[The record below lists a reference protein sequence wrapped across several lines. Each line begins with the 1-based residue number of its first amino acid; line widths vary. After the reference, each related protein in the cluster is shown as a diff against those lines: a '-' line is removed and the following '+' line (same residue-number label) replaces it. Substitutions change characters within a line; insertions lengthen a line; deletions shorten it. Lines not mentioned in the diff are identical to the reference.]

1 MFVGHL
7 GAGLAAEAVNRRV
20 NLGVLF
26 GAAMLL
32 AAVLWVLVLAGL
44 ERMNIPA
51 DHAARHYLTFSFP
64 YSHSL
69 LGAVLWGG
77 GAALVWR
84 AFARGAGAWAGGVIV
99 ALTVISHWVL
109 DALAHA
115 PELSPWGGDAPLIG
129 LDLWDHQPWALVVEF
144 AVAIAGLALYWRH
157 ARPRPWRGLGVA
169 ALVAVA
175 GVFTPL
181 GAFSTQPPPG
191 VLPIASTS
199 LVIIVIF
206 TLLAGFADRTQGS
219 AP

>member
-7 GAGLAAEAVNRRV
+7 GAGLVAKAANRRI

-32 AAVLWVLVLAGL
+32 DAVLWLAVLAGV

-51 DHAARHYLTFSFP
+51 DYAARHYLTFWFP

-69 LGAVLWGG
+69 LGAALWGG
-77 GAALVWR
+77 VAGLIWR
-84 AFARGAGAWAGGVIV
+84 AFARGAGAGAGGFIV

-109 DALAHA
+109 DALVHA
-115 PELSPWGGDAPLIG
+115 PELSLWGLNSPMIG

-175 GVFTPL
+175 GVFTAL
-181 GAFSTQPPPG
+181 GAFPTQPPPG